1 MYRTCEQEF
10 NGAQLGCQVW
20 MDAQQARARNTY
32 PHAHTLGGH
41 SHAHPLMSHT
51 QYARI
56 PAGSEAEKRE
66 RHAIKRAHRAA
77 CTAEENSARTLLF
90 QLIDIHRLGRYLG

>member
-20 MDAQQARARNTY
+20 MDSQKARAHNNSQSLD
-32 PHAHTLGGH
+32 LGGH

-51 QYARI
+51 QAARI

-66 RHAIKRAHRAA
+66 RHALKRAHQSG
-77 CTAEENSARTLLF
+77 CTPEENSARTLLF